1 MSEEIR
7 QDKAPR
13 NSLLLRNLHKKTN
26 HSAALFRDKKNISMC
41 KKDYEKPA
49 ITVVELQQQSQILA
63 GSLATTRTDYG
74 SANSDT
80 GITQSEIIDGEWVWQ

>member
-1 MSEEIR
+1 
-7 QDKAPR
+7 
-13 NSLLLRNLHKKTN
+13 
-26 HSAALFRDKKNISMC
+26 MC

-63 GSLATTRTDYG
+63 GSLTTTRTDYG

-80 GITQSEIIDGEWVWQ
+80 GITESEIINGEWVWQ

>member
-7 QDKAPR
+7 QDKTPR
-13 NSLLLRNLHKKTN
+13 NSLLLRNLHKKN
-26 HSAALFRDKKNISMC
+26 HSAALFRNKKNISMC

-74 SANSDT
+74 SANSD
-80 GITQSEIIDGEWVWQ
+80 ITPSELIDGEWVWQ

>member
-1 MSEEIR
+1 
-7 QDKAPR
+7 
-13 NSLLLRNLHKKTN
+13 
-26 HSAALFRDKKNISMC
+26 MC

-74 SANSDT
+74 SANSD
-80 GITQSEIIDGEWVWQ
+80 ITPSELIDGEWVWQ

>member
-1 MSEEIR
+1 M
-7 QDKAPR
+7 
-13 NSLLLRNLHKKTN
+13 
-26 HSAALFRDKKNISMC
+26 FRDKKNISMC

-74 SANSDT
+74 SANSD
-80 GITQSEIIDGEWVWQ
+80 ITPSELIEGEWVWE